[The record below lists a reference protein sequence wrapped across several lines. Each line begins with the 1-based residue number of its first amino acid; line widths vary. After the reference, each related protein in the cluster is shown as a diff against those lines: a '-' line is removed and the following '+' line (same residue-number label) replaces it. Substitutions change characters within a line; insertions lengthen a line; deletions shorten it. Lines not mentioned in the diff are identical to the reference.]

1 MPSIKHTDL
10 EIIFANELKCIK
22 LEYNEKCVKEVFKN
36 EEYDIILKML
46 NKLKNEQN
54 ELFDYH
60 TNNII
65 QDDDFKERLNIINT
79 KKQELQEMQEK
90 LKRKIIIYNND
101 IKNKVVSLLNNNL
114 MINFESLSQI
124 DKMNFVN
131 LFIDK
136 IIIYKDHT
144 INIKWKRQ

>member
-1 MPSIKHTDL
+1 
-10 EIIFANELKCIK
+10 
-22 LEYNEKCVKEVFKN
+22 
-36 EEYDIILKML
+36 ML